1 MKKISFSVSL
11 FILAAIIFYACKEE
25 EISTQQFVQNHL
37 IGRWPHKRTVNITKE
52 NGVEIKNDT
61 ILYGV
66 GSNSLPID
74 TVQFLADGS
83 CIKNGDTIKYT
94 IDGEGKNIIYN
105 KDAIDDTW
113 FIQYLRLTSVLL
125 TQEKTEKKGASTFIY
140 YNEELLIK

>member
-11 FILAAIIFYACKEE
+11 FIFAAIIFYACKEE

-94 IDGEGKNIIYN
+94 IDGEGKNIIYS
-105 KDAIDDTW
+105 KDEIGTW

-140 YNEELLIK
+140 YKEELLIK